1 MTIRIEFSKETKYKD
16 YKISKRKDG
25 RFVCRIPI
33 SCITDEEGNKKR
45 YVYKEIYGVDRNDV
59 ALKRAQF
66 IESQAEKAEKK
77 KATDELFATQLKSWL
92 YDEKY
97 GTVKDTSFDRLEG
110 ILLHQILPAINA
122 LEHTKL
128 TEINS
133 KDIKDLLK
141 YNLNKGYSY
150 STLLKIYR
158 FLNEFFQHQH
168 LAEVI
173 PRNPVKQVR
182 MYKKDH
188 VAKIQQSL
196 QKQKA
201 ELLEKE
207 KHGETLTEDEAQLA
221 YSPLRCNDREEPRFL
236 TDDEIK
242 RLELATAATYG
253 NGSPKVKQAKF
264 FLFMLNTGL
273 RAGEALALKYSDFD
287 FDNRTVQITR
297 NITSSKERDAS
308 GKTTSKR
315 SVKEG
320 TTKTASSMA
329 VLSINKKAAEIIQ
342 ELKSQEEPGY
352 LGAIIHGATK
362 APIEPRALEKRF
374 YKLLEI
380 AEIEQTGLHT
390 LRHTFASKLYE
401 ATNGDTKFVSEML
414 RHKSVSFTAQTYI
427 HLESKFKKSRVND
440 FEI

>member
-1 MTIRIEFSKETKYKD
+1 
-16 YKISKRKDG
+16 
-25 RFVCRIPI
+25 
-33 SCITDEEGNKKR
+33 
-45 YVYKEIYGVDRNDV
+45 
-59 ALKRAQF
+59 
-66 IESQAEKAEKK
+66 
-77 KATDELFATQLKSWL
+77 
-92 YDEKY
+92 
-97 GTVKDTSFDRLEG
+97 
-110 ILLHQILPAINA
+110 
-122 LEHTKL
+122 
-128 TEINS
+128 
-133 KDIKDLLK
+133 
-141 YNLNKGYSY
+141 
-150 STLLKIYR
+150 
-158 FLNEFFQHQH
+158 
-168 LAEVI
+168 
-173 PRNPVKQVR
+173 
-182 MYKKDH
+182 
-188 VAKIQQSL
+188 
-196 QKQKA
+196 
-201 ELLEKE
+201 
-207 KHGETLTEDEAQLA
+207 
-221 YSPLRCNDREEPRFL
+221 
-236 TDDEIK
+236 
-242 RLELATAATYG
+242 
-253 NGSPKVKQAKF
+253 
-264 FLFMLNTGL
+264 MLNTGL

-329 VLSINKKAAEIIQ
+329 VLSINKKAIEIIQ
-342 ELKSQEEPGY
+342 ELKAQEEPGY

-427 HLESKFKKSRVND
+427 HLESKFKRSRVND